1 MDVSPRYRES
11 WESYWRETSD
21 APGEA
26 IWDSAPSFSAE
37 PHSELLLAHADAAL
51 PVVDLGCGSGTQTRY
66 LATRF
71 ARAIGVD
78 LSQAAVDHARRADP
92 AGVAEFEQLDL
103 VDHDAVLGLRERIG
117 DTNVY
122 MRAVI
127 HQSEPHDRVRV
138 AGAVATLLGS
148 RGRAFVTELTSAS
161 KAVLRQAAEGPGG
174 PPEKLRRVFAHGL
187 TPAEAGDEE
196 VAEVLGA
203 AGLTVLASGDAPLP
217 QTEQLADGTR
227 IELPARWFVLA
238 NAKE

>member
-1 MDVSPRYRES
+1 MDVSPRYRAS
-11 WESYWRETSD
+11 WEGYWRETSD

-26 IWDSAPSFSAE
+26 IWDADPSFSAE
-37 PHSELLLAHADAAL
+37 PHSELLLPYADTSL
-51 PVVDLGCGSGTQTRY
+51 PLVDLGCGSGTQTRY

-78 LSQAAVDHARRADP
+78 LSQAAVEHARRADP

-103 VDHDAVLGLRERIG
+103 VDHDAVRALSERIG

-127 HQSEPHDRVRV
+127 HQSEPQDR
-138 AGAVATLLGS
+138 AAVAAAVTTLLGS

-161 KAVLRQAAEGPGG
+161 RDVLQQAAQGPGG

-187 TPAEAGDEE
+187 KPADAEDEE
-196 VAEVLGA
+196 VPGLLRA

-217 QTEQLADGTR
+217 QTEYLPDGAR
-227 IELPARWFVLA
+227 IELPARWYVLA
-238 NAKE
+238 GR